1 MAAKEP
7 QGQGKNSLNG
17 GIMDFNKL
25 FQLVVAA
32 SLINNFVFTRFL
44 GLCIF
49 FGVSRRMETAIGMSI
64 TFVSVMVISSV
75 LSWLIFKT
83 VMIPLDVTFLKI
95 IVFIGIIA
103 TLVQS
108 AETVMKKMSPSLY
121 YKLGIYLA
129 LITTNCI
136 ILAVPLI
143 NAGEGYTLIES
154 IAFGIGSGLGFA
166 LALIIMASIREKLEL
181 AEVPAPF
188 KGLPI
193 SFIVAGLIA
202 LAFTGFSGLITL

>member
-1 MAAKEP
+1 
-7 QGQGKNSLNG
+7 
-17 GIMDFNKL
+17 MDFGKL
-25 FQLVVAA
+25 FELVVAA

-49 FGVSRRMETAIGMSI
+49 FGVSRKMETAVGMSI
-64 TFVSVMVISSV
+64 TFTSVMVISSA
-75 LSWLIFKT
+75 LSWVVFTYI
-83 VMIPLDVTFLKI
+83 MAPLGIEFLKI

-103 TLVQS
+103 AFVQS
-108 AETVMKKMSPSLY
+108 ADTIMKKVSPTMY

-143 NAGEGYTLIES
+143 NAGEGYTFIES

-181 AEVPAPF
+181 ADIPAPF
-188 KGLPI
+188 RGLPI

>member
-1 MAAKEP
+1 
-7 QGQGKNSLNG
+7 
-17 GIMDFNKL
+17 MDFGKL
-25 FQLVVAA
+25 FELVIAA

-49 FGVSRRMETAIGMSI
+49 FGVSRKMETAVGMSI
-64 TFVSVMVISSV
+64 TFMAVMVVSAA
-75 LSWLIFKT
+75 LSWLVFERI
-83 VMIPLDVTFLKI
+83 MIPLDITFLKI
-95 IVFIGIIA
+95 IIFIGIVA
-103 TLVQS
+103 AFVQS
-108 AETVMKKMSPSLY
+108 ADTIMKKVSPALY
-121 YKLGIYLA
+121 YKLGVYLA

-143 NAGEGYTLIES
+143 NAGERYTFLES
-154 IAFGIGSGLGFA
+154 IAFGLGSGLGFA
-166 LALIIMASIREKLEL
+166 LALLIMASIREKLEL

>member
-1 MAAKEP
+1 MTDLIDKLTGE
-7 QGQGKNSLNG
+7 N
-17 GIMDFNKL
+17 IMDFDKL
-25 FQLVVAA
+25 FQLVIAA

-49 FGVSRRMETAIGMSI
+49 FGVSKKMETAVGMSI
-64 TFVSVMVISSV
+64 TFTAVMVVSAA
-75 LSWLIFKT
+75 LSWVVFKYI
-83 VMIPLDVTFLKI
+83 MLPLDITFLKI

-103 TLVQS
+103 AFVQS
-108 AETVMKKMSPSLY
+108 ADTIMKKVSPSLY

-143 NAGEGYTLIES
+143 NSGENYTFLES
-154 IAFGIGSGLGFA
+154 MAFGVGSGLGFA

-181 AEVPAPF
+181 ADIPAPF
-188 KGLPI
+188 KGMPI
-193 SFIVAGLIA
+193 SFIIAGLIA

>member
-1 MAAKEP
+1 MEKE
-7 QGQGKNSLNG
+7 
-17 GIMDFNKL
+17 FTKL
-25 FQLVVAA
+25 FELFIAA

-49 FGVSRRMETAIGMSI
+49 FGVSKKMETAVGMSI
-64 TFVSVMVISSV
+64 TFTSVMVISAA
-75 LSWLIFKT
+75 LSWLIYNY
-83 VMIPLDVTFLKI
+83 VMIPLDITFLKI
-95 IVFIGIIA
+95 VIFIGVVA
-103 TLVQS
+103 AFVQAS
-108 AETVMKKMSPSLY
+108 DTIMRKVSPGLY

-129 LITTNCI
+129 LISTNCI

-143 NAGEGYTLIES
+143 NASERYTFIES
-154 IAFGIGSGLGFA
+154 LAFGLGSGIGFA

-181 AEVPAPF
+181 ADVPAPF

-193 SFIVAGLIA
+193 AFVTTGLIA